1 MEKGKAARSTDKQEK
16 VTLQVRNL
24 SSGIIKRADFE
35 VQSGDIVGI
44 TGPVAS
50 GKSTI
55 GRLLQGLFPYEGS
68 ITINGTE
75 LANIESAAVSRYIVY
90 MGHDSRL
97 LSDTIYN
104 NITLGEDGDV
114 RQVLADVCF
123 EQDLASMPEGFETL
137 VGASGV
143 RLSGGQQARLAL
155 ARMLYNRSRILVLD
169 DPFAAVDVATERQ
182 IIENLKNRYSDCA
195 IILIS
200 HRIASFDQL
209 TKVLFVYEGTTTFDS
224 HDRLLADSEK
234 YREIFTLQKEGG
246 NAEIG

>member
-1 MEKGKAARSTDKQEK
+1 ME
-16 VTLQVRNL
+16 NL
-24 SSGIIKRADFE
+24 PSADCCKDC
-35 VQSGDIVGI
+35 S
-44 TGPVAS
+44 
-50 GKSTI
+50 
-55 GRLLQGLFPYEGS
+55 PYEGS

-169 DPFAAVDVATERQ
+169 DPLR
-182 IIENLKNRYSDCA
+182 R
-195 IILIS
+195 
-200 HRIASFDQL
+200 
-209 TKVLFVYEGTTTFDS
+209 
-224 HDRLLADSEK
+224 
-234 YREIFTLQKEGG
+234 
-246 NAEIG
+246 

>member
-1 MEKGKAARSTDKQEK
+1 MCIRDRAARFTDEQEK

-114 RQVLADVCF
+114 RQVLEMCIRDR
-123 EQDLASMPEGFETL
+123 ASA
-137 VGASGV
+137 VQYH
-143 RLSGGQQARLAL
+143 RLRL
-155 ARMLYNRSRILVLD
+155 
-169 DPFAAVDVATERQ
+169 
-182 IIENLKNRYSDCA
+182 
-195 IILIS
+195 
-200 HRIASFDQL
+200 
-209 TKVLFVYEGTTTFDS
+209 
-224 HDRLLADSEK
+224 
-234 YREIFTLQKEGG
+234 
-246 NAEIG
+246 